1 MSIDDD
7 EKTENTGVENSL
19 IEKVRIKNESEEEQA
34 KNITK

>member
-1 MSIDDD
+1 MPIDDD

-19 IEKVRIKNESEEEQA
+19 IEKVRIKNESEEEQE